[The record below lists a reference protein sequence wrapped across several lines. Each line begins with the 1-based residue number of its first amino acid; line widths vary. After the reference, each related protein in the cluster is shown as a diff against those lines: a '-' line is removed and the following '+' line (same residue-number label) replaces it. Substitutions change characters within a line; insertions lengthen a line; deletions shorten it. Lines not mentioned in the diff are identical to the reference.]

1 VIQRGLMIQTKLPVY
16 YVNLHD
22 VSNRYSSQL
31 EKRVSQSRLRDLVKV
46 ERIPGEA
53 SLKIGDQIYLDF
65 CSNDYLGL
73 SSHPF
78 IKKRSIEFIEKFGTS
93 SSASRLVTGS
103 LEIHHELESQLSELY
118 QREAL
123 IFNSGFQAN
132 VSIIPA
138 LTDRRDIILSDK
150 KCHNSILQGCL
161 LSKAKHIRYQH
172 NSLDHLEKLLTSYKG
187 RSDRTIWIVTE
198 SVFSMDGDLAPLN
211 GILEL
216 AEKFGTSLY
225 VDDAHSTG
233 LHGEKGLGL
242 AANRDGIDVLI
253 ETFGKA
259 VGAFGAAALV
269 SNTIKNYLINYCS
282 GFIYTTSLPPS
293 VIGSVSA
300 AFELIPG
307 MSEERNNISKNS
319 DTLRRKL
326 NELGYDTLESRS
338 QIIPV
343 LTGSDNRAIELSE
356 KLKRFRIYI
365 SAIRPPT
372 VPKGES
378 RLRIALT
385 SSHTTDEINYLLN
398 SLQNE

>member
-1 VIQRGLMIQTKLPVY
+1 MPVY
-16 YVNLHD
+16 YVNLND

-31 EKRVSQSRLRDLVKV
+31 EKRISQSRFRELVKV
-46 ERIPGEA
+46 ERFPSKA
-53 SLKIGDQIYLDF
+53 SLKIEDQLYLDF

-73 SSHPF
+73 SSHPY
-78 IKKRSIEFIEKFGTS
+78 IKNKSIDYIEKFGTS

-118 QREAL
+118 KREAL

-132 VSIIPA
+132 ISIIPA
-138 LTDRRDIILSDK
+138 LTDRQDIILSDK

-161 LSKAKHIRYQH
+161 LSNAKHIRYQH
-172 NSLDHLEKLLTSYKG
+172 NSFDHLENLLIKYSEK
-187 RSDRTIWIVTE
+187 SDRKIWIVTE
-198 SVFSMDGDLAPLN
+198 SLFSMDGDLAPLDN
-211 GILEL
+211 IIDLS
-216 AEKFGTSLY
+216 EKFGASLY

-233 LHGEKGLGL
+233 LYGVKGLGL

-259 VGAFGAAALV
+259 VGAFGAVALV
-269 SNTIKNYLINYCS
+269 SDTLKKYLINYCS

-300 AFELIPG
+300 AFELIPD

-319 DTLRRKL
+319 DALRLKL
-326 NELGYDTLESRS
+326 NELGYNTLESRS

-343 LTGSDNRAIELSE
+343 LTESDHRALELSE
-356 KLKRFRIYI
+356 KLKRSGIYI

-378 RLRIALT
+378 RLRLALT
-385 SSHTTDEINYLLN
+385 SSHTADAINYLVK